1 MRTSA
6 LILAVPILCAACARD
21 RAPETW
27 LEHARKLSDAAEEA
41 QKRGDRAAAREALLS
56 MFEAPPPSR
65 LNADDA
71 RSIRQDVC
79 FRLALVELE
88 DGKPAA
94 ALTFAE
100 RGLSLGKNEDVF
112 SANLHIARGRALE
125 ALGRDA
131 EAAKVYHEALKINER
146 LLEQALATQGDR

>member
-1 MRTSA
+1 MRTTA
-6 LILAVPILCAACARD
+6 LILALPLLLAACARD

-27 LEHARKLSDAAEEA
+27 LERARQLSDAAEEA
-41 QKRGDRAAAREALLS
+41 HQRGDRASARDALLS
-56 MFEAPPPSR
+56 MLEAHPPSR
-65 LNADDA
+65 LDEDDA
-71 RSIRQDVC
+71 RALRQDVC

-94 ALTFAE
+94 ALAFAE
-100 RGLSLGKNEDVF
+100 RGLSLGKKEDLF

-131 EAAKVYHEALKINER
+131 EAAEVYHEALKINER